1 MANGAVVTIGVFDGV
16 HRGHQALIGRAV
28 ERAREQSRRCVVVTF
43 DPNPLEVLR
52 PDHAPTRL
60 TSIDR
65 RVELLHGLGVD
76 EVVALAF
83 DADLAATSAQEFA
96 HNILRDHI
104 GAREVVIGHGFRFGH
119 RASGTAQTLLD
130 ADLEVEEYTLLGG
143 EQPLSS
149 TRVRAAVAAGD
160 VEGAAQMLSR
170 PPEVEGVVVVG
181 QQRGRDLGYPTAN
194 VDHHRLAAVP
204 ADGVYAGTTHFQGQV
219 YAAAISVGTN
229 PTFDGQQR
237 TVESHLLDF
246 DGDLYGRQ
254 VRVEF
259 VQRLRG
265 MEVFAGVDALVA
277 QMAHD
282 VQATRLI
289 SARSKD

>member
-1 MANGAVVTIGVFDGV
+1 MTGWQGRDVANGAVVTIGVFDGV

-119 RASGTAQTLLD
+119 RL
-130 ADLEVEEYTLLGG
+130 
-143 EQPLSS
+143 P
-149 TRVRAAVAAGD
+149 
-160 VEGAAQMLSR
+160 
-170 PPEVEGVVVVG
+170 
-181 QQRGRDLGYPTAN
+181 
-194 VDHHRLAAVP
+194 
-204 ADGVYAGTTHFQGQV
+204 
-219 YAAAISVGTN
+219 
-229 PTFDGQQR
+229 
-237 TVESHLLDF
+237 
-246 DGDLYGRQ
+246 
-254 VRVEF
+254 
-259 VQRLRG
+259 
-265 MEVFAGVDALVA
+265 
-277 QMAHD
+277 
-282 VQATRLI
+282 
-289 SARSKD
+289 